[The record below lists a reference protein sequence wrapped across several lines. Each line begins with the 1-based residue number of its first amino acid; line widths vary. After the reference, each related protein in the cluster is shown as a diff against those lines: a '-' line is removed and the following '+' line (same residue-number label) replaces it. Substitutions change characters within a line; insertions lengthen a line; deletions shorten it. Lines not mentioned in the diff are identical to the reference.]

1 MPHVS
6 VTVVAVATLAFWLN
20 LESAESAKQGC
31 QSPGA
36 KFLSRVFFAT
46 DKTGTVFNDAN
57 TTQASGVY
65 PEGTEV
71 RYLCDPGYVLVGKS
85 ARVCREGRW
94 TETAPHCYLNVAER
108 SSLSVKHTS
117 LADGDK
123 TTDQFLRNLFQKEG
137 GSLHI
142 NLYFSTKV
150 VQVIFIADEAI
161 TGSNMTI
168 YLMKNGAMVI
178 GTTAE
183 LRPSRR
189 QSGDGHPPEYIAFE
203 DIEGKSPEADALQIS
218 LPKWTS
224 YTGQKIYEIQIVA
237 ATTDLSWRQCLD
249 EVGSSVTPMQRN
261 TWAVDGRCYHLI
273 TQPDKRLHA
282 EKGCQ
287 RLGTEGTLY
296 EPVAGLDLALDM
308 LNVEGVFRLQT
319 RSKTHVWVQGMEEQ
333 DSEDPAAS
341 GDTKGPRCRLLS
353 PKDRNF
359 TYGDCDERHPY
370 ICQRAPRLC
379 GRFPRQAGLHYTPP
393 EVTGAFLRDHT
404 VNVTCADTNRTG
416 QIHCLAPDWT
426 KPNFCRRTV
435 TGSARPPTQKPP
447 GGHLSAIL
455 GGAVGGVI
463 VLALTALGVIR
474 GRNGHRQR
482 RRHKQFV
489 PPVDDSSEFL
499 GLNPNPIYGGSQHE
513 DEHLYSEVS
522 NPDAIYE
529 ECSYTAPVKQPSP
542 EPPPPPP
549 LPTSRPSVGSL
560 PDAADAPST
569 DDIDYEVFPMETA
582 PAPTGGV
589 LTTGR
594 STTAAGTSAPPAQE
608 DPDYEPFPIDPQMP
622 SGESSSATGLSISD
636 PPRSFPAV
644 PEISRPPTLE
654 YAVPLVG
661 GKQPDGRQ
669 LNHSFNT
676 LPIGVAPVA
685 DEAEYAQPYRASR
698 ADTARRSI
706 PDVALNAMGMS
717 RTESG

>member
-1 MPHVS
+1 MDELQRTEDVR
-6 VTVVAVATLAFWLN
+6 N
-20 LESAESAKQGC
+20 
-31 QSPGA
+31 
-36 KFLSRVFFAT
+36 T
-46 DKTGTVFNDAN
+46 D
-57 TTQASGVY
+57 
-65 PEGTEV
+65 
-71 RYLCDPGYVLVGKS
+71 
-85 ARVCREGRW
+85 CRR
-94 TETAPHCYLNVAER
+94 H
-108 SSLSVKHTS
+108 H
-117 LADGDK
+117 
-123 TTDQFLRNLFQKEG
+123 
-137 GSLHI
+137 
-142 NLYFSTKV
+142 
-150 VQVIFIADEAI
+150 
-161 TGSNMTI
+161 
-168 YLMKNGAMVI
+168 
-178 GTTAE
+178 
-183 LRPSRR
+183 R
-189 QSGDGHPPEYIAFE
+189 Q
-203 DIEGKSPEADALQIS
+203 
-218 LPKWTS
+218 
-224 YTGQKIYEIQIVA
+224 
-237 ATTDLSWRQCLD
+237 DLSWRQCLD
-249 EVGSSVTPMQRN
+249 DVGSSVAPMQRN

-282 EKGCQ
+282 EKSCQ
-287 RLGTEGTLY
+287 RLGTGGTLY
-296 EPVAGLDLALDM
+296 EPAAGLDLALDM

-333 DSEDPAAS
+333 NSEA
-341 GDTKGPRCRLLS
+341 
-353 PKDRNF
+353 
-359 TYGDCDERHPY
+359 
-370 ICQRAPRLC
+370 
-379 GRFPRQAGLHYTPP
+379 
-393 EVTGAFLRDHT
+393 
-404 VNVTCADTNRTG
+404 
-416 QIHCLAPDWT
+416 
-426 KPNFCRRTV
+426 
-435 TGSARPPTQKPP
+435 P

-474 GRNGHRQR
+474 GRNGRRQR

-549 LPTSRPSVGSL
+549 LPASRPSVGSL
-560 PDAADAPST
+560 TDAAYAPST
-569 DDIDYEVFPMETA
+569 DDLDYEVFPMETA

-594 STTAAGTSAPPAQE
+594 STTAAGTSAPPARE
-608 DPDYEPFPIDPQMP
+608 DPDYEPFPVDPQMP

-636 PPRSFPAV
+636 PPRSLPAV
-644 PEISRPPTLE
+644 PEVSRPPTLE

-717 RTESG
+717 RTESD

>member
-237 ATTDLSWRQCLD
+237 ATTD
-249 EVGSSVTPMQRN
+249 
-261 TWAVDGRCYHLI
+261 
-273 TQPDKRLHA
+273 
-282 EKGCQ
+282 
-287 RLGTEGTLY
+287 
-296 EPVAGLDLALDM
+296 
-308 LNVEGVFRLQT
+308 
-319 RSKTHVWVQGMEEQ
+319 
-333 DSEDPAAS
+333 PAAS

-379 GRFPRQAGLHYTPP
+379 GRFPRLAGLHYTPP
-393 EVTGAFLRDHT
+393 EGNSAFLRDDT
-404 VNVTCADTNRTG
+404 VNVTCADPNRTG
-416 QIHCLAPDWT
+416 QIRCLAPDWT
-426 KPNFCRRTV
+426 RPNFCRRTV

-474 GRNGHRQR
+474 GRNGRRQR

-549 LPTSRPSVGSL
+549 LPASRPSVGSL
-560 PDAADAPST
+560 TDAADAPST
-569 DDIDYEVFPMETA
+569 DDLDYEVFPMETA
-582 PAPTGGV
+582 PAPTGGF

-594 STTAAGTSAPPAQE
+594 STTAAGTSAPPAKE
-608 DPDYEPFPIDPQMP
+608 DPDYEPFPVDPQMP
-622 SGESSSATGLSISD
+622 SGESSSATGPPISD
-636 PPRSFPAV
+636 PSRSFPAV
-644 PEISRPPTLE
+644 PELSRPPTLE

-669 LNHSFNT
+669 LNHSFVT
-676 LPIGVAPVA
+676 LPISVAPVA